1 MAYVAISRVTLRKHW
16 GRNCLTSHFHS
27 FCACAYTR
35 CLPIRGENDHLFALY
50 ESILKRITW
59 RKFFFFYLILKKISK
74 LTRLNSKLPSSSHSY
89 QDWTFI
95 SDVHGLILGTSVVP
109 STSKYTRQK
118 YISNPAP
125 VLLLVI
131 NLVSQNPKKQ
141 KSKNNEQK
149 IVVVRV
155 PCFVKKEFYH
165 ARRKNGKC
173 KSVNQSINQLV
184 ACREKDAIYSVFGSH
199 W

>member
-1 MAYVAISRVTLRKHW
+1 MAYFAISKVRLRKHW
-16 GRNCLTSHFHS
+16 GQDCPTWHFNS
-27 FCACAYTR
+27 FCACVYNR

-50 ESILKRITW
+50 ESILKRMTW
-59 RKFFFFYLILKKISK
+59 GKFFFFCLIFKKMSK

-95 SDVHGLILGTSVVP
+95 SDVHGLILVTSVVP

-118 YISNPAP
+118 KISNPAP
-125 VLLLVI
+125 VLLLVK
-131 NLVSQNPKKQ
+131 NLVSQKQ
-141 KSKNNEQK
+141 KSENNEQK
-149 IVVVRV
+149 IIVVRV
-155 PCFVKKEFYH
+155 LVLLKKFYH

-173 KSVNQSINQLV
+173 KSINQSISQLV
-184 ACREKDAIYSVFGSH
+184 ACKENYAIYSVFGSH